1 MAKTTQSPKTQAHRP
16 DMQSTQGYMVAVADY
31 DTDSFRVI
39 GVYTFQA
46 TAEQI
51 FADIVLEDHQG
62 KFIIPII
69 TAN

>member
-1 MAKTTQSPKTQAHRP
+1 MAKATQTTKTQAHRP
-16 DMQSTQGYMVAVADY
+16 DIQATGGYMVAMADY
-31 DTDSFRVI
+31 DADTFRVI
-39 GVYTFQA
+39 GVYTFQS

-51 FADIVLEDHQG
+51 FTDIVLEDHQG